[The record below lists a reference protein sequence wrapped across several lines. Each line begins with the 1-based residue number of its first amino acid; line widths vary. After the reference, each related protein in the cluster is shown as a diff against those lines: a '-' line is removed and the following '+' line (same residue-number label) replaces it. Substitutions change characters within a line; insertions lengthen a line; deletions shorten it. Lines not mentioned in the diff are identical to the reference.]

1 MVHAQG
7 NEDILT
13 ALDANDSDD
22 DDDKNGAPPNKGEE
36 LKRVLPGCSFLRRLV
51 VCL

>member
-1 MVHAQG
+1 M
-7 NEDILT
+7 LT

-22 DDDKNGAPPNKGEE
+22 DDKNGVPPNKGEE
-36 LKRVLPGCSFLRRLV
+36 LKRVLPDCSFLRRLV